1 MLFSLG
7 QAVAQVDAR
16 NQPTANKPQRK
27 DPGLAKFALFK
38 KTSPRPKTVS
48 PVNTNLPLKLQ
59 PGMSIAFVGNTLL
72 DRSQDFGYL

>member
-1 MLFSLG
+1 MVARFLILFLGMLFSLG

-38 KTSPRPKTVS
+38 KRRPGPRPS
-48 PVNTNLPLKLQ
+48 
-59 PGMSIAFVGNTLL
+59 
-72 DRSQDFGYL
+72 RR